1 MIKDHRSKACVFRGH
16 DESSYTKNQGN
27 YIELIKLLATY
38 NDKVPGVVLTNA
50 PQNAKYTSSQIQN
63 EILDIFPTKVWDVIR
78 KEIGDAKFCILV
90 DEARVRKNGANGNHF
105 EICW

>member
-16 DESSYTKNQGN
+16 NESSYTKNQGN

-63 EILDIFPTKVWDVIR
+63 EILDIFPTKV
-78 KEIGDAKFCILV
+78 
-90 DEARVRKNGANGNHF
+90 
-105 EICW
+105 

>member
-63 EILDIFPTKVWDVIR
+63 EILDIFATKCEMWF
-78 KEIGDAKFCILV
+78 AKKLGMPSFAFLLMKLGM
-90 DEARVRKNGANGNHF
+90 RKNGANGNHF